1 MSMHLPCLLPG
12 GTFSLW
18 ICAYSTIS
26 VQVPCFVGGVSTTN
40 VKQHLLNTLCF
51 LVYVPWK
58 VTGHILEYTHSSGG
72 TCPHNLT
79 LNNIILKPYFHVC
92 SFCFSPQLAYLAW
105 VTSVKTALKER
116 QRHQRHLKS
125 IERKEKEK
133 EKQGRVDLQQEVFSA
148 AG

>member
-1 MSMHLPCLLPG
+1 MPTARRDLFTVDLCILYYFSAGSLFCG
-12 GTFSLW
+12 GSVNDKRKAASFEHVVLFGLCSLE
-18 ICAYSTIS
+18 
-26 VQVPCFVGGVSTTN
+26 
-40 VKQHLLNTLCF
+40 
-51 LVYVPWK
+51 
-58 VTGHILEYTHSSGG
+58 GHRTH
-72 TCPHNLT
+72 THIPVEAHNLI